1 MVDYS
6 MPKDIAEFLEDAS
19 VGTVGTDIFVGQMPD
34 SPDNCITVYQYAGQ
48 KPQLGLDLEEP
59 GLQIRVR
66 NTSWAAAMTLA
77 KSIYDLLHEKTWDTT
92 MESGKVVYFI
102 EATGSMAQGG
112 KDPKGLYHVILNFTV
127 TRGA

>member
-6 MPKDIAEFLEDAS
+6 MPRDIAKFLETQAI
-19 VGTVGTDIFVGQMPD
+19 GTVGTDIFVGLMPD
-34 SPDNCITVYQYAGQ
+34 SPSNCIAVYQYAGQ
-48 KPQLGLDLEEP
+48 KPQLGLDLEEQ
-59 GLQIRVR
+59 GLQVRVR
-66 NTSWAAAMTLA
+66 NSSWATAMTKA

-102 EATGSMAQGG
+102 EATGAMMQGG
-112 KDPKGLYHVILNFTV
+112 KDPKGLHHVILNFIV